1 MEDPLTLLHNGARF
15 DQTNSIQSPSHEK
28 SSRRGKKSGGRNNTI
43 DEADVNQTENL
54 KWIVKET
61 LSYDYSSNT
70 KLKGYGIPPNTEIFM
85 NSWAVQRDPKFWNN
99 SEEFIRER
107 FARWEKGL
115 PGISFATVE
124 SAYVLPNLLCW
135 FDWKLPDDARCKDLD
150 MSDVFVLVL
159 RKKIPLRLVPV
170 MPA

>member
-1 MEDPLTLLHNGARF
+1 MGQDLTKLTLFNPLPMKRA
-15 DQTNSIQSPSHEK
+15 Q
-28 SSRRGKKSGGRNNTI
+28 
-43 DEADVNQTENL
+43 DE
-54 KWIVKET
+54 
-61 LSYDYSSNT
+61 
-70 KLKGYGIPPNTEIFM
+70 
-85 NSWAVQRDPKFWNN
+85 
-99 SEEFIRER
+99 
-107 FARWEKGL
+107 GL

>member
-1 MEDPLTLLHNGARF
+1 MGQDLTKVTLFNPLPMKRAQ
-15 DQTNSIQSPSHEK
+15 DE
-28 SSRRGKKSGGRNNTI
+28 KSGGRNNKI

-61 LSYDYSSNT
+61 LRLRFPVMITRATSASA
-70 KLKGYGIPPNTEIFM
+70 KLKGYGIPPNTKIFM

-99 SEEFIRER
+99 SEE
-107 FARWEKGL
+107 WEKGL

-135 FDWKLPDDARCKDLD
+135 FDWKLPDDARCEDLD